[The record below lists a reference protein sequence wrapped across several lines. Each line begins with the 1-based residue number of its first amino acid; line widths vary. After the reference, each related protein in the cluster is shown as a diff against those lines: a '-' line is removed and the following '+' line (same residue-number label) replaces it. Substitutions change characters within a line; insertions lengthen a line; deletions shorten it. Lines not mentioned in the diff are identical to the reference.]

1 MNPKRP
7 GSFPEAHPLVRAI
20 LTWQRTSEG
29 EWVLKDKLSGSL
41 FGDTGESSLGELAS
55 HGDRS
60 LVATKL
66 TSLGKKLAS
75 KPAQFWTAFIDGG
88 ARGNP
93 GPAGF
98 GVAVRDES
106 GAAIADLS
114 EYLGHQTNN
123 YAEYSGLL
131 AALRYALEHRC
142 RALEVVSD
150 SELMVKQMNGVYKV
164 KHPVLKELHGEAQ
177 GMVKRLDWFK
187 IRHVLRGENRVADG
201 LANAAMDKGM
211 KR

>member
-1 MNPKRP
+1 M
-7 GSFPEAHPLVRAI
+7 
-20 LTWQRTSEG
+20 
-29 EWVLKDKLSGSL
+29 KDEFSGSL
-41 FGDTGESSLGELAS
+41 FGGAS
-55 HGDRS
+55 KPEVVGSPAFR
-60 LVATKL
+60 L
-66 TSLGKKLAS
+66 TPLGKKLAN
-75 KPAQFWTAFIDGG
+75 KPKQHWVAFIDGG

-98 GVAVRDES
+98 GVAVRDET
-106 GAAIADLS
+106 AAKVADLS

-123 YAEYSGLL
+123 FAEYSGLL
-131 AALRYALEHRC
+131 AALRYTLEHKC
-142 RALEVVSD
+142 SALEVVSD

-164 KHPVLKELHGEAQ
+164 KHPVLKELWAEAQ

>member
-1 MNPKRP
+1 M
-7 GSFPEAHPLVRAI
+7 
-20 LTWQRTSEG
+20 
-29 EWVLKDKLSGSL
+29 KDKLSGSL

-60 LVATKL
+60 QVATKL
-66 TSLGKKLAS
+66 TSLGKKLVS

-131 AALRYALEHRC
+131 AALHYAIANHC
-142 RALEVVSD
+142 TALEVVSD
-150 SELMVKQMNGVYKV
+150 SELMVKQMNGQYKV
-164 KHPVLKELHGEAQ
+164 KNPGLKVLWDKAQ
-177 GMVKRLDWFK
+177 PLVRKLEWFK
-187 IRHVLRGENRVADG
+187 IRHVLRGENKVADG
-201 LANAAMDKGM
+201 LANAAMDRGM